1 MIGHRNTAG
10 TAMQRSPEMI
20 RSFLHEQVE
29 HWNAGRKAEM
39 MAAYRSIVPGKL
51 SIEYIGIPTMEGW
64 AALENMWLRWAGKVE
79 IAVQRVM
86 VTGNE
91 AVSYNLNTT
100 IGAGT
105 PARPSIEL
113 YRFDGDD
120 LQIRYFHEAQ
130 I

>member
-1 MIGHRNTAG
+1 MSHRNIAG
-10 TAMQRSPEMI
+10 TAIQRSPEMI
-20 RSFLHEQVE
+20 RAFLHEQVD

-39 MAAYRSIVPGKL
+39 MAAYHRIVPGQL
-51 SIEYIGIPTMEGW
+51 SIEYIGIPPLEGW
-64 AALENMWLRWAGKVE
+64 AALETMWQRWAGSVQ

-86 VTGNE
+86 VTGVE

-100 IGAGT
+100 LGAGT

-113 YRFDGDD
+113 YRFDGDN